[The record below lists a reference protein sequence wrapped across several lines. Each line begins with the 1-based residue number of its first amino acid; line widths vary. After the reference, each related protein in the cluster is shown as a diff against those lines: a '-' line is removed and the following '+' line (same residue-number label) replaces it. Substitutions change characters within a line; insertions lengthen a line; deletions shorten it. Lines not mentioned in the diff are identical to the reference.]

1 MNNYSIGFIGGGR
14 AARIILGGFERAGKL
29 PARIIVSDINIEGL
43 KALKNEF
50 PEIITVEKDK
60 SKAAS
65 QDLIFIALHP
75 LVIGEVLRELKAF
88 IKPSSIVISLA
99 PKITISTISGLL
111 DGNHKIVRMIP
122 NAPSIIN
129 EGYNPV
135 AFSPSLTEIERSS
148 LIDLFNILGDTIQ
161 TPEEKLE
168 AYAILFAM
176 GPTYLWF
183 QLDTLQEIGR
193 SFGLSE
199 QELNDGLKKM
209 ATGAFNTMYNSG
221 MSPQDVMDLVAV
233 KPLKEYEEEIKN
245 IYRKSLDA
253 MYKKLKDKV

>member
-1 MNNYSIGFIGGGR
+1 MINFSIGFIGGGR
-14 AARIILGGFERAGKL
+14 AVRIILGGFKRGGKL
-29 PARIIVSDINIEGL
+29 PRRIIVSDINIEGL
-43 KALKNEF
+43 KTLRNEF
-50 PEIITVEKDK
+50 PEIIIAEKDNG
-60 SKAAS
+60 KAAS
-65 QDLIFIALHP
+65 RDIIFIALHP
-75 LVIGEVLRELKAF
+75 LVIGDALGEVKAY

-99 PKITISTISGLL
+99 PKITISTMSEVL
-111 DGNHKIVRMIP
+111 DGHHKIVRMIP

-135 AFSPSLTEIERSS
+135 AFSPSLTEMERSS
-148 LIDLFNILGDTIQ
+148 LIDIFNILGDTIQ
-161 TPEEKLE
+161 IPEEKLE

-183 QLDTLQEIGR
+183 QLNTLHEVGR

-209 ATGAFNTMYNSG
+209 TTGTVNTMYNSG

-245 IYRKSLDA
+245 MYRKSLDA

>member
-1 MNNYSIGFIGGGR
+1 MINFSIGFIGGGR
-14 AARIILGGFERAGKL
+14 AVRIILGGFKRGGKL
-29 PARIIVSDINIEGL
+29 PRRIIVSDINIEGL
-43 KALKNEF
+43 KTLRNEF
-50 PEIITVEKDK
+50 PEIIIAEKDNG
-60 SKAAS
+60 KAAS
-65 QDLIFIALHP
+65 QDIIFIALHP
-75 LVIGEVLRELKAF
+75 LVIGDALGEVKAY

-99 PKITISTISGLL
+99 PKITISTMSEVL
-111 DGNHKIVRMIP
+111 DGHHKIVRMIP

-135 AFSPSLTEIERSS
+135 AFSPSFTEMERSS
-148 LIDLFNILGDTIQ
+148 LIDIFNILGGTIQ
-161 TPEEKLE
+161 IPEEKLE

-183 QLDTLQEIGR
+183 QLDTLHEVGR

-209 ATGAFNTMYNSG
+209 TTGTVNTMYNSG

-245 IYRKSLDA
+245 MYRKSLDA